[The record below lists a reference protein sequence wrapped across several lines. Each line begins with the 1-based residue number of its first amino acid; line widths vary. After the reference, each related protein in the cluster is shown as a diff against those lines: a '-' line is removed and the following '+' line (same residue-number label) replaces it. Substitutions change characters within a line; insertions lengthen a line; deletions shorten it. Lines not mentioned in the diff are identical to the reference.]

1 MQRWPVPG
9 HLGQRHRS
17 GELTTRLSFWS
28 VPLLGTLF
36 FSAIFALANS
46 FSFFVA
52 SLAKEL
58 IISFDFLKEATFG
71 FIDFSLLFFRHVLF
85 ISGLIFSSFFELTL
99 GLIFS
104 SFFYFLEWELR

>member
-17 GELTTRLSFWS
+17 GELTRWLLFWS

-36 FSAIFALANS
+36 FSAIFSLANS
-46 FSFFVA
+46 FSFFMA

-58 IISFDFLKEATFG
+58 IISFDSLKEATFR
-71 FIDFSLLFFRHVLF
+71 FIDFSLLFFHRVLF
-85 ISGLIFSSFFELTL
+85 ISALIFSSFFELTL